1 MSQWTDIMCPDK
13 KSPDQNSYMTLSTG
27 WLRLSLIVHSQLMC
41 SNDKDLTLYVG
52 VDWVL
57 LCSMWKL
64 LREKVG
70 VPSLC
75 CFFWV
80 LMFDLFRITFSGGG
94 DQQTTGPIIQ
104 VEATLYLLHLSVS
117 RSHTWVLRKAELCK
131 SIFASHN
138 RVFFLLFS
146 FFKWIWCFKIA
157 LSQVTSG
164 LGQQTIGPISWS
176 KPLYT
181 SWTL

>member
-1 MSQWTDIMCPDK
+1 
-13 KSPDQNSYMTLSTG
+13 
-27 WLRLSLIVHSQLMC
+27 
-41 SNDKDLTLYVG
+41 
-52 VDWVL
+52 
-57 LCSMWKL
+57 MWKL

-75 CFFWV
+75 WFFWV

-104 VEATLYLLHLSVS
+104 VEATLYLLHLSVA

-138 RVFFLLFS
+138 RVFCCCFGFS
-146 FFKWIWCFKIA
+146 YFKWFWCLRFSSDKWFRPTD
-157 LSQVTSG
+157 V
-164 LGQQTIGPISWS
+164 WS
-176 KPLYT
+176 HVPVEATLYLLDLTFARSHMWVLNYIKVFMLYT
-181 SWTL
+181 HMFYFTVVILHAS